1 MSSHGME
8 APVGADLR
16 AERLSLGYDKGPTV
30 VSGLDVDIPRGRVTS
45 IVGANGCGKSTL
57 LRGLARLLS
66 PREGAVVL
74 DGESIHSQKTKEVA
88 KKVGLLPQGPVVPGG
103 LVVEDLVARGRY
115 PHQSLF
121 KQWSKADEAAVEHAL
136 AVTETDELRERPVDE
151 LSGGQRQRVWIAL
164 ALAQE
169 TPILLLDEPTTFL
182 DLAHQLE
189 VLGLL
194 AALNRDEGR
203 TIVLV
208 LHDINQAARYSH
220 HIIAMSKGRILV
232 RGAPA
237 DVITEPIIAK
247 VFGVSCVVIE
257 DPVSGTPL
265 CVPRAELHPAVA
277 VPSRPDL
284 DMRGFPD
291 GR

>member
-1 MSSHGME
+1 MTS
-8 APVGADLR
+8 DLR
-16 AERLSLGYDKGPTV
+16 AEGLTLGYHDGPAV
-30 VSGLDVDIPRGRVTS
+30 VTDLDVEIPPGRITS
-45 IVGANGCGKSTL
+45 IIGANGCGKSTL

-74 DGESIHSQKTKEVA
+74 DGQSIHSQKTKEVA
-88 KKVGLLPQGPVVPGG
+88 KKIGLLPQGPIVPAG
-103 LVVEDLVARGRY
+103 LSVEDLVARGRY
-115 PHQSLF
+115 PHQTLF

-136 AVTETDELRERPVDE
+136 QATQTNELRDRPVDE

-169 TPILLLDEPTTFL
+169 TSILLLDEPTTFL

-194 AALNRDEGR
+194 VELNRTGGR

-208 LHDINQAARYSH
+208 LHDINQAARYSDH
-220 HIIAMSKGRILV
+220 VIAMRSGQIFARGR
-232 RGAPA
+232 PT
-237 DVITEPIIAK
+237 DVITEPVIAET
-247 VFGVSCVVIE
+247 FGVSCMVIK

-265 CVPRAELHPAVA
+265 CVPKAELPARGRTLTSVK
-277 VPSRPDL
+277 SR
-284 DMRGFPD
+284 
-291 GR
+291 

>member
-1 MSSHGME
+1 MLTNGTATVSS
-8 APVGADLR
+8 DLR
-16 AERLSLGYDKGPTV
+16 AGGLSLAYDKKNPAV
-30 VSGLDVDIPRGRVTS
+30 VAVDLEITPAKITS

-66 PREGAVVL
+66 PLEGQVIL
-74 DGESIHSQKTKEVA
+74 DGQSIHSQRTKEVA
-88 KKVGLLPQGPVVPGG
+88 KKIGLLPQGPVVPEG

-121 KQWSKADEAAVEHAL
+121 KQWSREDEAAVERAL
-136 AVTETDELRERPVDE
+136 EATGVLEFRERPVDE

-189 VLGLL
+189 VLDLL
-194 AALNRDEGR
+194 AQLNQEQQR

-208 LHDINQAARYSH
+208 LHDINQAARYSDQM
-220 HIIAMSKGRILV
+220 IAMKDGRLHT
-232 RGAPA
+232 RGTPEEVVTPP
-237 DVITEPIIAK
+237 VIAE
-247 VFGVSCVVIE
+247 VFDISCVVID
-257 DPVSGTPL
+257 DPVSGTPM
-265 CVPRAELHPAVA
+265 CVPESAYATPASRSARA
-277 VPSRPDL
+277 SR
-284 DMRGFPD
+284 
-291 GR
+291 

>member
-1 MSSHGME
+1 MTS
-8 APVGADLR
+8 DLR
-16 AERLSLGYDKGPTV
+16 AEGLSLGYSDGPTV
-30 VSGLDVDIPRGRVTS
+30 VSDLDVEIPPGKISS

-57 LRGLARLLS
+57 LRGLARLLA
-66 PREGAVVL
+66 PRQGAVVL

-88 KKVGLLPQGPVVPGG
+88 KKIGLLPQGPIVPAG
-103 LVVEDLVARGRY
+103 LSVEDLVARGRY
-115 PHQSLF
+115 PHQTLF

-136 AVTETDELRERPVDE
+136 KATGTDELRDRPVDE

-169 TPILLLDEPTTFL
+169 TAILLLDEPTTFL

-194 AALNRDEGR
+194 AQLNQTEAR

-220 HIIAMSKGRILV
+220 HIIAMSKGRILA
-232 RGAPA
+232 RGRPA
-237 DVITEPIIAK
+237 DVITEQTIADT
-247 VFGVSCVVIE
+247 FGVSCIVID

-265 CVPRAELHPAVA
+265 VVPRAELPALA
-277 VPSRPDL
+277 RAL
-284 DMRGFPD
+284 IR
-291 GR
+291 

>member
-1 MSSHGME
+1 MTTEPGSTPS
-8 APVGADLR
+8 DLR
-16 AERLSLGYDKGPTV
+16 ASGLSLAYPSGPIV
-30 VSGLDVDIPRGRVTS
+30 VSELDVEISPGQITS
-45 IVGANGCGKSTL
+45 IIGANGCGKSTL

-66 PREGAVVL
+66 PQAGTVLL
-74 DGESIHSQKTKEVA
+74 DGESIHKQKTKEVA
-88 KKVGLLPQGPVVPGG
+88 KKVGLLPQGPVVPDG

-115 PHQSLF
+115 PHQSLL
-121 KQWSKADEAAVEHAL
+121 KQWSRADEEAVEQAL
-136 AVTETDELRERPVDE
+136 LATQTVELRERPVDE

-189 VLGLL
+189 VLNLL
-194 AALNRDEGR
+194 SRLNQSSGR

-220 HIIAMSKGRILV
+220 QLIAMRNGQIVV
-232 RGAPA
+232 RGTPEE
-237 DVITEPIIAK
+237 VVTEETIAE
-247 VFGVSCVVIE
+247 VFGVSCVVID

-265 CVPRAELHPAVA
+265 CIPKAELAA
-277 VPSRPDL
+277 AESL
-284 DMRGFPD
+284 TK
-291 GR
+291 